1 MLLGY
6 PAEQDFDEWSRMIDV
21 NVKGVLTGT
30 KAVLSDM
37 IARNEGTI
45 INIRSIAGRKTFDNH
60 SVYCG
65 TKYAVHA
72 MTESMRREA
81 SGSNV
86 RMIVIAPGVVETP
99 LLSHTSN
106 QEIKDNYNLWKQ
118 EIDGGLEPS
127 QIADCAWFAYQM
139 PQEVCVRE
147 IVIAKTKQA
156 AAKLSVQVSSRSMEK
171 EYLAVTEGIPQPS
184 EGELCDWLLR
194 NGRTNTSQVVEP
206 GTPQAKDAK
215 LRYQVEQTDEE
226 QQKALVHIWLHT
238 GRHHQIRVQFA
249 HAGYPLMGDTKYGRE
264 AVAGRYCP
272 VALCSCRIA
281 FIHPVTGK
289 EMEFTIRPKGNV
301 FTQMA

>member
-1 MLLGY
+1 MNTIKIEENILY
-6 PAEQDFDEWSRMIDV
+6 EDKDVVVCCKPAGFPVQTRKPGCMDMESALR
-21 NVKGVLTGT
+21 NYLAGKGQGT
-30 KAVLSDM
+30 YLAVIHRLDQPV
-37 IARNEGTI
+37 EGVMV
-45 INIRSIAGRKTFDNH
+45 F
-60 SVYCG
+60 
-65 TKYAVHA
+65 
-72 MTESMRREA
+72 
-81 SGSNV
+81 
-86 RMIVIAPGVVETP
+86 
-99 LLSHTSN
+99 
-106 QEIKDNYNLWKQ
+106 
-118 EIDGGLEPS
+118 
-127 QIADCAWFAYQM
+127 
-139 PQEVCVRE
+139 
-147 IVIAKTKQA
+147 AKTKQA

-215 LRYQVEQTDEE
+215 LRYQVEQTDDK

>member
-1 MLLGY
+1 MQTPEILYEDDQILVCHK
-6 PAEQDFDEWSRMIDV
+6 PAGVPVQTKKIGTQDMESILKNYLFIHSSHHAGHKPPYLAVIHRLDQPVE
-21 NVKGVLTGT
+21 GVL
-30 KAVLSDM
+30 V
-37 IARNEGTI
+37 
-45 INIRSIAGRKTFDNH
+45 
-60 SVYCG
+60 
-65 TKYAVHA
+65 
-72 MTESMRREA
+72 
-81 SGSNV
+81 
-86 RMIVIAPGVVETP
+86 
-99 LLSHTSN
+99 
-106 QEIKDNYNLWKQ
+106 
-118 EIDGGLEPS
+118 
-127 QIADCAWFAYQM
+127 FA
-139 PQEVCVRE
+139 
-147 IVIAKTKQA
+147 KNKKA
-156 AAKLSVQVSSRSMEK
+156 AAGLTRQITTGNIVK